1 MSVLYKIKD
10 LANEKGVSLSE
21 LERSIG
27 ISNGSISKWEKSSP
41 KADTLQK
48 VADYF
53 NVSVDYLLGR
63 TNNRFY
69 GLSDEQKEISL
80 VQALDSVMSYDG
92 KPITDNDREILISII
107 EAYMDKKKV

>member
-69 GLSDEQKEISL
+69 GLSDKQREISIE
-80 VQALDSVMSYDG
+80 QALDSVMSYDG
-92 KPITDNDREILISII
+92 KPMTDNDREILKGII
-107 EAYMDKKKV
+107 EAYMNKKKV

>member
-69 GLSDEQKEISL
+69 GLSDKQREISIE
-80 VQALDSVMSYDG
+80 QALKSVMSYDG
-92 KPITDNDREILISII
+92 KPMTDNDREILKGII

>member
-27 ISNGSISKWEKSSP
+27 VSNGSISKWEKSSP

-69 GLSDEQKEISL
+69 GLSDKQREISIE
-80 VQALDSVMSYDG
+80 QALKSVMSYDG
-92 KPITDNDREILISII
+92 KPMTDNDREILKGII